1 MPRKPAADTV
11 LAAVEQDLQDLPER
25 PGTAGLRAMARRL
38 AGVMDGPGPTAPV
51 VAAAKTLESVLAQLR
66 GVPVKAAGDGD
77 GVDRIKRGA
86 SRRRGAAT

>member
-1 MPRKPAADTV
+1 MPRKPAAGSV

-38 AGVMDGPGPTAPV
+38 ASVMDAPGPTAPV

-66 GVPVKAAGDGD
+66 GVPAKGAADGD

-86 SRRRGAAT
+86 SRRRGAAA